1 MSFAEQ
7 LQQFVKKISS
17 FKDSITTE
25 EATKTSVILPFF
37 QLLGYDVFDPTTFV
51 PEFVADVGIK
61 RGEKVDYAI
70 LQDGK
75 PVIIIEAKSIN
86 RNLEKH
92 DSQLFRY
99 FSTTEAKFAILTNGI
114 RYRFYT
120 DLENQNKMD
129 AIPFLDFDL
138 MHLRDTQIEELQK
151 FHKDKFNV
159 AQIAESASDLKY
171 KDAFKQLLTAQ
182 WEQPS
187 DDFVRFIL
195 KDIYHGTKTQNVIER
210 FRPLVKDSL
219 DEFVSELMNDK
230 IKTALS
236 VSASSPA
243 SEPAT
248 KPSVPEPT
256 STPEPITLSTLEENA
271 YLELKNILKNH
282 VDLNDISYKKTE
294 SYVAI
299 LYKNSVR
306 KWICRLIL
314 TDSQTTI
321 ILPDAEKKEIRR
333 SMAHIYELRNYTYYL
348 ASVIA
353 RYGTLLHPLETDN
366 PPLMQIYVSR
376 RFPKHTK
383 ILQDGS
389 YQLPS
394 MCE

>member
-7 LQQFVKKISS
+7 LQQFVKKISG

-37 QLLGYDVFDPTTFV
+37 QLLGYDIFDPTTFV

-120 DLENQNKMD
+120 DLENQNEMD

-138 MHLRDTQIEELQK
+138 LHLRDTQIEELQK

-171 KDAFKQLLTAQ
+171 KDVFKQLLATQ
-182 WEQPS
+182 WEHPS

-195 KDIYHGTKTQNVIER
+195 KDVYHGTKTQNVIER

-236 VSASSPA
+236 VSTPA
-243 SEPAT
+243 PPPEPTT
-248 KPSVPEPT
+248 KTSVPEPT
-256 STPEPITLSTLEENA
+256 PEPEPVTLSVLEENA
-271 YLELKNILKNH
+271 YAELRNLLKDY

-299 LYKNSVR
+299 LYKNNVR
-306 KWICRLIL
+306 KWICRFIL

-321 ILPDAEKKEIRR
+321 ILPDADKKEIRR

-353 RYGTLLHPLETDN
+353 RYGTLLQSLDVST
-366 PPLMQIYVSR
+366 PPLLQVHVSR
-376 RFPKHTK
+376 RFPKYTQ

-394 MCE
+394 VCQ

>member
-7 LQQFVKKISS
+7 LQKFVKKITG

-70 LQDGK
+70 LQEGK

-120 DLENQNKMD
+120 DLDNQNKMD

-138 MHLRDTQIEELQK
+138 LHLRETQIEELQK
-151 FHKDKFNV
+151 FHKDSFNV

-171 KDAFKQLLTAQ
+171 KDSVKQLLAAQ
-182 WEQPS
+182 WERPS
-187 DDFVRFIL
+187 DEFVRFIL
-195 KDIYHGTKTQNVIER
+195 KDLYQGTKTQNVVER
-210 FRPLVKDSL
+210 FRPLIKDSL

-236 VSASSPA
+236 VSPPAPAAESAPVSPQ
-243 SEPAT
+243 
-248 KPSVPEPT
+248 PEP
-256 STPEPITLSTLEENA
+256 EPLTLSTLEQNA
-271 YLELKNILKNH
+271 YAELKRVLKDYVN
-282 VDLNDISYKKTE
+282 LNDISYKKTE

-299 LYKNSVR
+299 LYQNNVR

-314 TDSQTTI
+314 TDTQTII

-353 RYGTLLHPLETDN
+353 RYGTLMQELECAN
-366 PPLMQIYVSR
+366 PPLLQAHVCR
-376 RFPKHTK
+376 RFPKYTH
-383 ILQDGS
+383 ILPDGS
-389 YQLPS
+389 YVLPS
-394 MCE
+394 ARK